1 MSQNE
6 RAKER
11 KTARKRTCHT
21 RKCDLELR
29 KTTIKPSVKRQKVAN
44 FNVIQQTGVLGEI
57 WSPVLHVLR
66 MFFVVVQVMSDSF
79 VQVQVGGGWKLK
91 KHSLI
96 SYLPTYLPKFI

>member
-1 MSQNE
+1 M
-6 RAKER
+6 
-11 KTARKRTCHT
+11 
-21 RKCDLELR
+21 
-29 KTTIKPSVKRQKVAN
+29 AN

-57 WSPVLHVLR
+57 WSPVLHVFR

-96 SYLPTYLPKFI
+96 SYLPTYLNLFNRHLEFNN